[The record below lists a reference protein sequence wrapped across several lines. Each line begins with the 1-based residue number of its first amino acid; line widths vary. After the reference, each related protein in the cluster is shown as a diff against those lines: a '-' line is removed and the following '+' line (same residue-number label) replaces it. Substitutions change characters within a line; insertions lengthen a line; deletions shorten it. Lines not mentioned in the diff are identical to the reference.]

1 MKVDFTR
8 VAPGCCSWC
17 RKEKDQVITLAF
29 ADGSFV
35 GSYCF
40 ADFKKAL
47 LNKLEAP
54 KAEEPTLFP
63 SVPLAQPVKPVAK

>member
-1 MKVDFTR
+1 MDVKFKGIG
-8 VAPGCCSWC
+8 PGTCSWC
-17 RKEKDQVITLAF
+17 RKEKDEVLALAF

-47 LNKLEAP
+47 RSKLEAVAP
-54 KAEEPTLFP
+54 AKPDVKAA
-63 SVPLAQPVKPVAK
+63 VGNGVGAAK